1 MVVYEMICATI
12 YGIPQRSLHNRRRY
26 LQSAPSL
33 SMAAFDTQPGRNYD
47 YARWNSS
54 AILDLDA
61 DVRFAVGDESR
72 ALGDEDLCAELL
84 CLVGPNLTKYSHFVL
99 LSQQDKN

>member
-1 MVVYEMICATI
+1 MGFHKGRTI
-12 YGIPQRSLHNRRRY
+12 IDAGTFNARQVFQWR
-26 LQSAPSL
+26 PSIL
-33 SMAAFDTQPGRNYD
+33 SPYRNHD